1 VEGKLIK
8 IAICERNL
16 KVANET
22 RQAIAELF
30 SNSELTNALIKC
42 DLEVYDKGEDLIN
55 SKQEYHIV
63 IQDLNL
69 GEGLM
74 DGYDVA
80 RWVNMNYETKPY
92 IIILTC
98 QTNRG
103 AESYDFD
110 IRAFSFIEKRLV
122 NQQKLREAVL
132 QAVREIIDTHGVV
145 VKVVNSGDKF
155 FRPSE
160 VRYIQKD
167 GNETI
172 VHVANGTSYPTNLTL
187 DEWTKLLPKLQFLK
201 THKSNIVNLDY
212 IIGFSRD
219 KKKVIL
225 SDHQDGEIIKATR
238 DRFKEFTTTILNHEK
253 YLAKRRVGR
262 R

>member
-1 VEGKLIK
+1 MEEKLIK
-8 IAICERNL
+8 IAICDRNL
-16 KVANET
+16 KVANNT
-22 RQAIAELF
+22 KHVITELF
-30 SNSELTNALIKC
+30 KNSELANALVKC
-42 DLEVYDKGEDLIN
+42 DLAIYAKGEDLIN
-55 SKQEYHIV
+55 SKQEYHII

-80 RWVNMNYETKPY
+80 RWVNLNYEIEPF

-122 NQQKLREAVL
+122 NEQKLQEAVL
-132 QAVREIIDTHGVV
+132 KAVREIIDTHGVV

-155 FRPSE
+155 FRSSE

-172 VHVANGTSYPTNLTL
+172 VHVANGTSYPTYLTL
-187 DEWTKLLPKLQFLK
+187 DEWTKILPNGQFLK

-225 SDHQDGEIIKATR
+225 SHQQDGEIVKATK
-238 DRFKEFTTTILNHEK
+238 DKFNEFTTTILNHEK
-253 YLAKRRVGR
+253 YLAKRNMCR